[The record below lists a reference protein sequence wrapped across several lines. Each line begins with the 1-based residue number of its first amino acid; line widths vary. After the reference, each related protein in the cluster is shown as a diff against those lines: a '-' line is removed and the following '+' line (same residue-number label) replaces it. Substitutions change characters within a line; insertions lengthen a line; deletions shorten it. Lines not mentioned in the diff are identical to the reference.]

1 MSAFKRGASEI
12 CAKFGGLRFF
22 SRNNRRFGD
31 FIYLE
36 RNFFNH
42 PEKVLKMA
50 ITTNKLSRQGQT
62 KSSETAALEQ
72 QIVRLEEDVRKL
84 KIDFDIFFNGGTK
97 RAPHEARGRVEATI
111 KRIADDRNLAYA
123 QRFHFNTVVARFT
136 SYRELWRRML
146 KQRNEPGF

>member
-1 MSAFKRGASEI
+1 
-12 CAKFGGLRFF
+12 
-22 SRNNRRFGD
+22 
-31 FIYLE
+31 
-36 RNFFNH
+36 
-42 PEKVLKMA
+42 MA
-50 ITTNKLSRQGQT
+50 TTVNKLSRQEQA
-62 KSSETAALEQ
+62 KSNETTALDQ
-72 QIVRLEEDVRKL
+72 QIARLEEDVRKL

-97 RAPHEARGRVEATI
+97 RAPHEARGRVESAI

>member
-1 MSAFKRGASEI
+1 M
-12 CAKFGGLRFF
+12 
-22 SRNNRRFGD
+22 
-31 FIYLE
+31 E

-50 ITTNKLSRQGQT
+50 ITTNKLSRQEQS
-62 KSSETAALEQ
+62 KSNETTALEQ

>member
-1 MSAFKRGASEI
+1 MAFTI
-12 CAKFGGLRFF
+12 
-22 SRNNRRFGD
+22 D
-31 FIYLE
+31 
-36 RNFFNH
+36 
-42 PEKVLKMA
+42 
-50 ITTNKLSRQGQT
+50 KLSKQGQAKIDEAT
-62 KSSETAALEQ
+62 ALEQ
-72 QIVRLEEDVRKL
+72 QMARLEEDIRRL
-84 KIDFDIFFNGGTK
+84 KIDFDIFFNGGSK